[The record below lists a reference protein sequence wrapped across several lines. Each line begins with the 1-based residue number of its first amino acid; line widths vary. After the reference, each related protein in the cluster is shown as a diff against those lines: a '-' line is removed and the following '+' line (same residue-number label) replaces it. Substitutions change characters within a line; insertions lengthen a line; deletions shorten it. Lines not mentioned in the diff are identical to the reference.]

1 MHPLEAILNCFD
13 IHVQKVL
20 WSKYIIA
27 YSLLFATTLLMLSSP
42 LVFLKSNQLE
52 RAYANEFEECDL
64 QRTVQIETENNNNR
78 FEIEQDFEVIIEEEP
93 ETPEDVCEDSNA
105 KDAKKLKLERGETI
119 TVDLPRIED
128 TGRICLV
135 DKDRSDRSIAL
146 GEGSCGDDGINI
158 ERFECDGEP
167 QDACNT
173 GELEV
178 EIPEDIDKGKYKI
191 VIGETRGND
200 DILDLFISKVKIK

>member
-1 MHPLEAILNCFD
+1 
-13 IHVQKVL
+13 
-20 WSKYIIA
+20 
-27 YSLLFATTLLMLSSP
+27 MLSSP

-52 RAYANEFEECDL
+52 RAYATEFEECDL

-78 FEIEQDFEVIIEEEP
+78 FEIEQDFEVVIEEE
-93 ETPEDVCEDSNA
+93 PEDVCEDSNA

-119 TVDLPRIED
+119 TVDLPKIED
-128 TGRICLV
+128 TGIICLV

-146 GEGSCGDDGINI
+146 GEGSCGINI

-191 VIGETRGND
+191 VIGETRSND